1 MAKRTTLRKAQETR
15 GVQGFSELQL
25 SSFLKTSQTN
35 SKIKTLRRQLANN
48 REVMGL
54 PAKRIA
60 SEKDRSYILTEKT
73 QLGGGAQNQTSMLTS
88 HGPSSCSKLTASP
101 VVGVRSSKQSLARDR
116 WRADL
121 ARDRRNLQV
130 TLQRQQ
136 EDAAKAARVDEEP
149 GP

>member
-1 MAKRTTLRKAQETR
+1 
-15 GVQGFSELQL
+15 
-25 SSFLKTSQTN
+25 
-35 SKIKTLRRQLANN
+35 
-48 REVMGL
+48 MGL

-73 QLGGGAQNQTSMLTS
+73 QLGGGAKNQTSMLTF
-88 HGPSSCSKLTASP
+88 HGPSSSSKLTTSA
-101 VVGVRSSKQSLARDR
+101 VVGMRSSKQSLARDR

-121 ARDRRNLQV
+121 ARDRRNLEV